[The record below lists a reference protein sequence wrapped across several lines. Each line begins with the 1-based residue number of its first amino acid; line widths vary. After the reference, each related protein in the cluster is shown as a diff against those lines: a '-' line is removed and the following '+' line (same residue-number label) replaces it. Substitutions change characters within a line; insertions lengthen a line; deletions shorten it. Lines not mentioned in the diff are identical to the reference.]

1 MSLYFSLR
9 ISNMIL
15 YIFSQFNDII
25 IYASHWVQCVEHK
38 LFYKPLTVNL
48 DNLCGVELVNSAYAQ
63 LICLEY
69 VLFLMILL
77 LRKSIYKICPHHDI
91 AEILLKLVLNTNQSI
106 IFYLFRKL
114 SNIVFSLFYRLFV
127 NVELKNEILKTS

>member
-25 IYASHWVQCVEHK
+25 IYASQWVQCVEHK

-48 DNLCGVELVNSAYAQ
+48 DNLCGVELVNLAYAQ
-63 LICLEY
+63 LILRY
-69 VLFLMILL
+69 KMLQNIL
-77 LRKSIYKICPHHDI
+77 
-91 AEILLKLVLNTNQSI
+91 
-106 IFYLFRKL
+106 
-114 SNIVFSLFYRLFV
+114 
-127 NVELKNEILKTS
+127 ILKKMKDFS